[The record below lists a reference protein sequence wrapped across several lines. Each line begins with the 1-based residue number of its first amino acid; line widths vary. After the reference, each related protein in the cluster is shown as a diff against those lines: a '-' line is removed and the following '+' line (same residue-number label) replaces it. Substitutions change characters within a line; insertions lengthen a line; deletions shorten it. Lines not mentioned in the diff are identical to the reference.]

1 MSHELEVIELGDPDG
16 TFIVGI
22 TPIHDPST
30 GGGGEVTKHEH
41 QQLTPQSVWTVE
53 HFLNR
58 YPSAWSLYDDEAVL
72 CEEYQVQHLDMNVLR
87 VSMDVPTAGT
97 FRCI

>member
-1 MSHELEVIELGDPDG
+1 MSHELEVIELGDPDD
-16 TFIVGI
+16 TSIVTI
-22 TPIHDPST
+22 TPINDPST
-30 GGGGEVTKHEH
+30 GGGEVTRHEH

-53 HFLNR
+53 HFLSR
-58 YPSAWSLYDDEAVL
+58 YPSAWSLYDDLGVL